1 MNEEKLDIREPVRD
15 ELYGSGQRGIR
26 GNGKEGM
33 DAGDTAKEC
42 LIRGEDI
49 RIAGSG

>member
-26 GNGKEGM
+26 GNGTEGK
-33 DAGDTAKEC
+33 G
-42 LIRGEDI
+42 IRGITKVEKI
-49 RIAGSG
+49 TAEL